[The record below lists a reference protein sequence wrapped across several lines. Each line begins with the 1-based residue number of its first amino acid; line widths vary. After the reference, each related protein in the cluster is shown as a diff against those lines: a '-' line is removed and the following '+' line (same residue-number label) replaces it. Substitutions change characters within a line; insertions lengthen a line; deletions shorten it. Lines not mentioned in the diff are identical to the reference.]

1 MKKLVSLLLAGAMV
15 FSLAACSSTEKTEGT
30 ASVEQ
35 NDVENTT
42 QENEEVKDTA
52 SKENSDESLQDTP
65 SVVTVKN
72 VIGDKELSVEVPFN
86 PQKVAVLDLAA
97 LDNMDAL
104 GLADRI
110 VGVPK
115 SSSVSY
121 LTAYIENENITDLGS
136 VKEVNMEA
144 LNSAEPDLII
154 IGGRLSEQ
162 YEALSQIAPTILLKI
177 DHEAGYMNTFKE
189 NLEKISSIFGLENK
203 YEETVSGFE
212 TRIAA
217 LNEAA
222 QGKTAIVGLVT
233 SGSMNILGEA
243 SRCSLIS
250 NEAGFENAA
259 EEVDSTHGDN
269 ASFELV
275 LDKNPDYVFVL
286 DRDTSINAEGAKTAK
301 EVMENEIIMKT
312 DAYQNGNIVYL
323 TPDVWYLSEGGITAT
338 DTMISD
344 LEGGVIRE

>member
-1 MKKLVSLLLAGAMV
+1 MKKLLSLILAGTMV
-15 FSLAACSSTEKTEGT
+15 FSLAACSSTEKAEEA
-30 ASVEQ
+30 ASVEE
-35 NDVENTT
+35 NPVESTT
-42 QENEEVKDTA
+42 QENEEAKDTTA
-52 SKENSDESLQDTP
+52 EDVKT
-65 SVVTVKN
+65 SVTIKN
-72 VIGDKELSVEVPFN
+72 IIGDKELSVEVPLE
-86 PQKVAVLDLAA
+86 PQRVAVLDLAA

-104 GLADRI
+104 GLAERI
-110 VGVPK
+110 VGIPK

-121 LTAYIENENITDLGS
+121 LKSYIEDEAIADLGS

-162 YEALSQIAPTILLKI
+162 YDALSQIAPTVLLKI
-177 DHEAGYMNTFKE
+177 DHEAGYMNSFKE
-189 NLEKISSIFGLENK
+189 NLEKISSIFGLEDK
-203 YEETVSGFE
+203 YEETVSDFE

-222 QGKTAIVGLVT
+222 KGKTAIVGLVT
-233 SGSMNILGEA
+233 SGSMNILGAA

-250 NEAGFENAA
+250 NEAGFENIA

-301 EVMENEIIMKT
+301 EIIENEIIMKT
-312 DAYQNGNIVYL
+312 DAYKNGNIVYL

-344 LEGGVIRE
+344 LEGGAASE

>member
-1 MKKLVSLLLAGAMV
+1 MKKLLSLILAGTMV
-15 FSLAACSSTEKTEGT
+15 FSLAACSSTEKAEEA
-30 ASVEQ
+30 ASVEENQ
-35 NDVENTT
+35 VESTT
-42 QENEEVKDTA
+42 QENEEAKDTA
-52 SKENSDESLQDTP
+52 AEDVKT
-65 SVVTVKN
+65 SVTIKN
-72 VIGDKELSVEVPFN
+72 IIGDKEHSVEVPLE
-86 PQKVAVLDLAA
+86 PQRVAVLDLAA

-104 GLADRI
+104 GLAERI
-110 VGVPK
+110 VGIPK

-121 LTAYIENENITDLGS
+121 LKSYIEDEAITDLGS

-162 YEALSQIAPTILLKI
+162 YDALSQIAPTVLLKI
-177 DHEAGYMNTFKE
+177 DHEAGYMNSFKE
-189 NLEKISSIFGLENK
+189 NLEKISSIFGLEDK

-222 QGKTAIVGLVT
+222 KGKTAIVGLVT
-233 SGSMNILGEA
+233 SGSMNILGAA

-250 NEAGFENAA
+250 NEAGFENIA

-301 EVMENEIIMKT
+301 EIIENEIIMKT
-312 DAYQNGNIVYL
+312 DAYKNGNIVYL

-344 LEGGVIRE
+344 LEGGAASE